1 MAEEKLAREEKDV
14 KFDFT
19 LKEYEYF
26 CRECMFSELQEEIL
40 RMKIKDKSNIQ
51 ISMELNI
58 STSTLTREIKKIKK
72 KIYKVM

>member
-1 MAEEKLAREEKDV
+1 MEQEKLPSEERNV

-26 CRECMFSELQEEIL
+26 CKECMFSEIQEDIL
-40 RMKIKDKSNIQ
+40 RRRIKGESNIK

-58 STSTLTREIKKIKK
+58 STATLSREIRKIKK
-72 KIYKVM
+72 KILKVI